1 MNRLRL
7 PLTGDPLPHIDPAIQ
22 PDVAAQSRQD
32 FDRLFGDIDQR
43 IANERIVRRAEQC
56 GLVRVLAHSDQRV

>member
-7 PLTGDPLPHIDPAIQ
+7 PLTGDPRPHMDTAMQ
-22 PDVAAQSRQD
+22 PDVAAQSRRD
-32 FDRLFGDIDQR
+32 FDRLFADIDQR

-56 GLVRVLAHSDQRV
+56 GLVTVVAHSDHRV